1 MICGSE
7 AHRTALRYSRCE
19 SCVFGCLCVD
29 LRLRSIC
36 IIARGSIVVCFVC
49 VLFVLNRVVY
59 VVLCDMCVVCSL
71 YVLVSEC
78 ICCEGDVAQ
87 MVERSLS
94 MREVL
99 GSIPSFSNHEVLL
112 WYDRRQPHNPKLCT
126 SWVRL
131 WQTST
136 MSNFLFYIHI
146 AIQHT
151 TYTVCRNIT
160 IFKIVKI
167 NGTSQVITQ
176 FCTLFILLQNK
187 NLALRMTLY
196 NINSKTTSNNPNE

>member
-1 MICGSE
+1 
-7 AHRTALRYSRCE
+7 
-19 SCVFGCLCVD
+19 
-29 LRLRSIC
+29 
-36 IIARGSIVVCFVC
+36 
-49 VLFVLNRVVY
+49 
-59 VVLCDMCVVCSL
+59 
-71 YVLVSEC
+71 
-78 ICCEGDVAQ
+78 

-146 AIQHT
+146 GIQHT
-151 TYTVCRNIT
+151 TYTMGRNIT
-160 IFKIVKI
+160 IFNIVKI
-167 NGTSQVITQ
+167 NGASQVITQ
-176 FCTLFILLQNK
+176 FCRLFIFCRTRTSRYVWICIISILRQPLTTQTSGFSNCHKLGGFIIIPWVYQK
-187 NLALRMTLY
+187 NIHQLPWFGLVWTPFSTGNGTVRWWNHAT
-196 NINSKTTSNNPNE
+196 